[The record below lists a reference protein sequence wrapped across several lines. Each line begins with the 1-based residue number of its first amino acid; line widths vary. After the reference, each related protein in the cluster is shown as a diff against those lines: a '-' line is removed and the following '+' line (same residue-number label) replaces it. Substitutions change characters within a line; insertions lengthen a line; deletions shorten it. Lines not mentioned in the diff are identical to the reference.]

1 MCTVCFLTA
10 LVPCR
15 TCRSDVKNLPIGS
28 SSSPE
33 AQSSTLG
40 TANENKGA
48 QKCEGNIKE
57 IREEQACARE
67 GKGDPSETSS
77 LQGVSRFL
85 CDIEPEGQG
94 KGDRFITGKEEG
106 HNQEQKLQVSRFLE
120 KYDLEGV
127 TDVLIMNGIKQVN
140 DLSLIDNEFIKELS
154 LPPLSKAKLRK
165 LAKNFVHCT
174 SVEVPESLHRGEEE
188 RESSQCRP
196 REDQAV
202 GVEHGMQQ
210 TQTNA
215 LRDHVPA
222 PVQRE
227 GKKEVKKAEV
237 EALARKPAEVEEALL
252 VKKVEED
259 ALARKISEEKAL
271 VRKQAEEE
279 NLVRMKAEEEAL
291 LKKHA
296 EEALS
301 RTKEEYLPLVF
312 SPTQTSVDGGPD
324 AVGEFDSVSGLI
336 NPVHVPIFCVC
347 VLVFLSQSLLDFFIY
362 TRTCMFVCMQQYS
375 QFTFVF
381 YIRSLPR

>member
-1 MCTVCFLTA
+1 

-15 TCRSDVKNLPIGS
+15 TCRSDVNNLPIGI

-33 AQSSTLG
+33 AHSSTLG

-48 QKCEGNIKE
+48 RKCEGNIKE

-67 GKGDPSETSS
+67 GKGDPSS

-85 CDIEPEGQG
+85 CDIEPGGEG
-94 KGDRFITGKEEG
+94 KGDRLIAGKEEG
-106 HNQEQKLQVSRFLE
+106 HDQEQKLQVSRFLE

-188 RESSQCRP
+188 RESSLCRP

-210 TQTNA
+210 PQTNA

-227 GKKEVKKAEV
+227 RKKEVKKAEV
-237 EALARKPAEVEEALL
+237 EALARKQKEVEEASR
-252 VKKVEED
+252 VKKLEEE

-271 VRKQAEEE
+271 VGKQAEEE
-279 NLVRMKAEEEAL
+279 NLVRMTAEEEAL
-291 LKKHA
+291 LKKQA
-296 EEALS
+296 EEAFS

-312 SPTQTSVDGGPD
+312 SPTKTSVDGCPD

-336 NPVHVPIFCVC
+336 NPVPIFCVC
-347 VLVFLSQSLLDFFIY
+347 VSLCRSLSISIRLFYIY
-362 TRTCMFVCMQQYS
+362 THIHVSCVCNN
-375 QFTFVF
+375 
-381 YIRSLPR
+381 IPN